1 LDCATEINPSR
12 TIRPKVVSTV
22 RKDAPT
28 WSANDRTFSGS
39 VDSEARLFREALMI
53 SINLNFSPTRP
64 NSCVFVALLTTI
76 SMGVCWVFIDLK
88 IVFIDFLN
96 PTQLFCCVLLGF

>member
-1 LDCATEINPSR
+1 MRA
-12 TIRPKVVSTV
+12 KVVSTV

-64 NSCVFVALLTTI
+64 NSWVFVVLLTII
-76 SMGVCWVFIDLK
+76 SMGVCWVFIDSK
-88 IVFIDFLN
+88 NVFIDF
-96 PTQLFCCVLLGF
+96 